1 LSGYE
6 AKANAMARW
15 FSILHQKSGEMPQYY
30 SWFNREAQFRRF
42 VQALIDAGIP
52 AEELYRIDWE
62 DEERTLE
69 AACIADLLD
78 D

>member
-1 LSGYE
+1 
-6 AKANAMARW
+6 
-15 FSILHQKSGEMPQYY
+15 MPQYY

-42 VQALIDAGIP
+42 VQALIDTGIP